1 MKKTILTAV
10 MVLIVG
16 IASGAC
22 ASANVGKP
30 YHVNAIK
37 VEKPKK
43 QMKCKRCV
51 AFRESKAVRRNKV
64 AKR

>member
-1 MKKTILTAV
+1 MKKTMLTV
-10 MVLIVG
+10 FMVLIVG

-22 ASANVGKP
+22 ASAEVGKP
-30 YHVNAIK
+30 YHVDAVK

-51 AFRESKAVRRNKV
+51 AFRESKASRRRY
-64 AKR
+64 AKH